1 MRLDHLEISTIK
13 IWVKKVMLNIRDNPR
28 FRISIPLNGDIL
40 KVQLILKVCRDLFP
54 NFARIIW

>member
-13 IWVKKVMLNIRDNPR
+13 IWVKKVMNIGENPCS
-28 FRISIPLNGDIL
+28 RISSPLIGDIL
-40 KVQLILKVCRDLFP
+40 KVQLILEVCRDLFP